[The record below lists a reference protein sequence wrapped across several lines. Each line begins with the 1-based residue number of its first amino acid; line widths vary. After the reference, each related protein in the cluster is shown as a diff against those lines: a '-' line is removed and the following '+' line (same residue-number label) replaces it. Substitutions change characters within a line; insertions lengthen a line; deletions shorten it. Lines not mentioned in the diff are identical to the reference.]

1 MCGRR
6 QTVCRSEREPRT
18 SRSAVPGA
26 FWRTAD
32 LLCLFLSVCACL
44 PCRCGQDDKGGS
56 KGFGFINFK
65 DAEAAA
71 KCVDALNEKEMGGK
85 TLYAGRAQKKTERE
99 AMLRQK

>member
-1 MCGRR
+1 MY
-6 QTVCRSEREPRT
+6 VPVLYSSLPSHWRE
-18 SRSAVPGA
+18 
-26 FWRTAD
+26 
-32 LLCLFLSVCACL
+32 
-44 PCRCGQDDKGGS
+44 QDDKGGS

-71 KCVDALNEKEMGGK
+71 KCVDTLNEKEMGGK